1 MITSHEN
8 FEKILWLSKTLLV
21 QRTTFGVIL
30 LVRMAF
36 ESSGMTGQLQIW
48 IPAGGVGRGRGVIVR
63 A

>member
-1 MITSHEN
+1 MITSYEN
-8 FEKILWLSKTLLV
+8 FEKILWLSKTLLI

-36 ESSGMTGQLQIW
+36 ESSGTTGQLQIW
-48 IPAGGVGRGRGVIVR
+48 IPAGGVGRGGGVIMR